1 MSKKIANFQ
10 PSIGLNNPI
19 GRIVITFTD
28 GSSFDANN
36 LSPEH
41 FSALMLA
48 LQASQD
54 AYVRTHAPTGL
65 VYLGTKP
72 DAPGPG

>member
-1 MSKKIANFQ
+1 MSKKIASFQ
-10 PSIGLNNPI
+10 PVIGLNNPI
-19 GRIVITFTD
+19 GRILITFAD

-48 LQASQD
+48 LQTSPD
-54 AYVRTHAPTGL
+54 AYVQRNAPSGL